1 MRPRS
6 LWLVAPLLLAVPTHA
21 QTATLREIHADGMK
35 VLTEAQVTTLS
46 GLATGSQV
54 GRKELQDAADVLVRS
69 GLFSKVNYNF
79 STHNDAVALTFH
91 VEENPRLPVS
101 YDNFPWYSDSELTE
115 AVRKELPF
123 YDGTLP
129 EAGTVVDRAAEAL
142 KAFLGAHGANA
153 GVEHLV
159 LASALT
165 DSSIQQFRMVGL
177 TPQIGSV
184 DFSDPNL
191 KESRAVQAHLPEIRG
206 KAYSR
211 MTIDIFLAEAIR
223 PLYLQDG
230 HLRAKIGPAEVRLS
244 GNPNQKL
251 PETIPLWI
259 PCDPGPVYQWKG
271 VEWKGNNALSSITL
285 TSALGV
291 KPGEAVNG
299 MGVEAGWERIRDD
312 YGHLGYL
319 EVKLAPVPTY
329 DDQAHT
335 VSYAVS
341 VTDGP
346 QYRFNTMIVTGL
358 SLAAE
363 RMINEAWPVKPG
375 DIFDKQL
382 FEQLITNLES
392 HRESVFK
399 TLPIHYDTVGHWLQT
414 DPAKGTVDALLDFK

>member
-1 MRPRS
+1 M
-6 LWLVAPLLLAVPTHA
+6 
-21 QTATLREIHADGMK
+21 REIHADGMK
-35 VLTEAQVTTLS
+35 VLTEAQVATLS

-101 YDNFPWYSDSELTE
+101 YDNFPWYSDSELAE

-142 KAFLGAHGANA
+142 KAFLAAHGATA

-159 LASALT
+159 LASVLT

-184 DFSDPNL
+184 DFSDSNL

-299 MGVEAGWERIRDD
+299 MGVEAGWDRIRDD